1 MTVVMAVIVSVVVG
15 VIVTVIVSVVVS
27 VVVTMGMAVIV
38 SVVVSVIVTMV
49 MAAFCVVMIMTTAF
63 LSTQVVVALTAVK
76 DLHLDEVEH
85 ESDDSDNEHFASS
98 NLRFFEE
105 AESGLNEEPD
115 SHDPDCS
122 NGDHCTDNLGSV
134 PAVSQV
140 IVRTLLAEA

>member
-122 NGDHCTDNLGSV
+122 NGDHCTDNLSSV